1 MGLVCLYEVRISNRM
16 ETVKVNINQTD
27 AIGARLREERNR
39 LGYTQPEF
47 AAFTESSKMS
57 QVRYESGD
65 RSPDSKYL
73 AAISEVGAD
82 VLYILTGERRSGLP
96 SPQANQLPERL
107 RERLT
112 TAIEAIEEGLA
123 ATGRTAPPDVKA
135 ELVLAAYDILAS
147 QGESAPAEIIR
158 LVRA

>member
-1 MGLVCLYEVRISNRM
+1 MSSV
-16 ETVKVNINQTD
+16 
-27 AIGARLREERNR
+27 GARIREERCQ
-39 LGYTQPEF
+39 LGYSQAELADLVGTARKTQ
-47 AAFTESSKMS
+47 T
-57 QVRYESGD
+57 RYESD
-65 RSPDSKYL
+65 ANAPDTNYL
-73 AAISEVGAD
+73 IAIGNLGAD
-82 VLYILTGERRSGLP
+82 IVYILTGERHSGLP